1 MKYRS
6 TLVAI
11 AATLLAPLALHAAE
25 MTAQP
30 KKDAK
35 PAAAAAEAKSKQ
47 ADAKPEETKAKCAY
61 VTGSRIKHDPPVDCD
76 QSTSNLRTYT
86 AEDLQNTGQIDIGD
100 ALRWLDPR
108 FQ

>member
-6 TLVAI
+6 TII
-11 AATLLAPLALHAAE
+11 AAAAALLAPLALHAAE
-25 MTAQP
+25 KAAQP
-30 KKDAK
+30 NKDAK
-35 PAAAAAEAKSKQ
+35 PVAAAEAKAEQ
-47 ADAKPEETKAKCAY
+47 AQAKPDESKAKCTY
-61 VTGSRIKHDPPVDCD
+61 VTGSRIRHDPPVDCD